1 MISTE
6 SGRASSTLG
15 RPVYLLSLGCAKNL
29 VDSECM
35 SQILR
40 TSGFDMVDDPAA
52 AEILLIN
59 TCGFIESAKKE
70 AIAKILELADYKQP
84 AGAARYLIVAGC
96 LAQRYADDIL
106 SCLPEVSAVLGTADY
121 YRIGDIIAELDQLA
135 DQSACQL
142 PRLPGMAGSLKHLT
156 VARQPSTPP
165 TYAYIKVAEGCSN
178 CCAYCAI
185 PGIRGPY
192 VSRPFEEL
200 VQEAQNLS
208 AAGYSELIL
217 IAQDT
222 TRYGLDLYGRRLL
235 PELLRA
241 ICALP
246 EVRMVRF
253 LYSYS
258 DGLTDELIQT
268 MASESKVAHYLDLP
282 IQHASD
288 AILLAMNRRDS
299 QDNLR
304 TIIRRCR
311 EAMPDLVLRTTVLT
325 GFPGETD
332 QHFAELVQFVKEIRF
347 NHLGCFIFSA
357 EEGTPAAAMRPRIR
371 KTVARARMQEIM
383 SVQREISRDLAQAR
397 IGKPVDVT
405 LESVSDDGVFYIGR
419 SYAEAP
425 DVDPV
430 IYVAAGRPD
439 LKLGQTVAVRLVAAG
454 EYDFT
459 GVTIE

>member
-156 VARQPSTPP
+156 VARSLNPP
-165 TYAYIKVAEGCSN
+165 NLRLYKSCGRMFQLLRLLCD
-178 CCAYCAI
+178 
-185 PGIRGPY
+185 PGD
-192 VSRPFEEL
+192 SRSLCLQAFRRT

-222 TRYGLDLYGRRLL
+222 DALWSGSLWRRLL

-241 ICALP
+241 ICAL
-246 EVRMVRF
+246 
-253 LYSYS
+253 LKC
-258 DGLTDELIQT
+258 GW
-268 MASESKVAHYLDLP
+268 
-282 IQHASD
+282 
-288 AILLAMNRRDS
+288 
-299 QDNLR
+299 
-304 TIIRRCR
+304 
-311 EAMPDLVLRTTVLT
+311 
-325 GFPGETD
+325 
-332 QHFAELVQFVKEIRF
+332 
-347 NHLGCFIFSA
+347 
-357 EEGTPAAAMRPRIR
+357 
-371 KTVARARMQEIM
+371 
-383 SVQREISRDLAQAR
+383 
-397 IGKPVDVT
+397 
-405 LESVSDDGVFYIGR
+405 SVSF
-419 SYAEAP
+419 
-425 DVDPV
+425 
-430 IYVAAGRPD
+430 
-439 LKLGQTVAVRLVAAG
+439 TVTVMV
-454 EYDFT
+454 
-459 GVTIE
+459 

>member
-1 MISTE
+1 
-6 SGRASSTLG
+6 
-15 RPVYLLSLGCAKNL
+15 
-29 VDSECM
+29 
-35 SQILR
+35 
-40 TSGFDMVDDPAA
+40 
-52 AEILLIN
+52 
-59 TCGFIESAKKE
+59 
-70 AIAKILELADYKQP
+70 
-84 AGAARYLIVAGC
+84 
-96 LAQRYADDIL
+96 
-106 SCLPEVSAVLGTADY
+106 
-121 YRIGDIIAELDQLA
+121 
-135 DQSACQL
+135 
-142 PRLPGMAGSLKHLT
+142 
-156 VARQPSTPP
+156 
-165 TYAYIKVAEGCSN
+165 
-178 CCAYCAI
+178 
-185 PGIRGPY
+185 
-192 VSRPFEEL
+192 
-200 VQEAQNLS
+200 
-208 AAGYSELIL
+208 
-217 IAQDT
+217 
-222 TRYGLDLYGRRLL
+222 
-235 PELLRA
+235 
-241 ICALP
+241 
-246 EVRMVRF
+246 
-253 LYSYS
+253 
-258 DGLTDELIQT
+258 
-268 MASESKVAHYLDLP
+268 
-282 IQHASD
+282 
-288 AILLAMNRRDS
+288 MNRRDS